1 MKGIT
6 TTEKGDMALLQWC
19 MSAFNVIEHPQ
30 EGIYILLEGSMK
42 WQDCTDTY
50 ELSPN
55 ELLFVRRGNYAVCTG
70 DGPCRL
76 LWLPLSNSFLQGFL
90 QRFGSLLSEVP
101 RLEGMAPTLLSFH
114 SSPLLTQ
121 CIQGLRGLT
130 EHEHPPA
137 LAQLRTEELLFL
149 LAFGEQG
156 PQLMSILRQLSNRQV
171 ERLQQFMEK
180 HYLMEWKLS
189 EFAKE
194 FGMGLT
200 TFKELFGSIYGVSP
214 RAWISERRILFAHQ
228 LLLNSEMSIV
238 DIAMEAGFSSQSYFT
253 QSYRRRFG
261 CTPSRARHGT
271 D

>member
-6 TTEKGDMALLQWC
+6 TTEKGDMTLLQWC
-19 MSAFNVIEHPQ
+19 MSAFNVVEHPQ
-30 EGIYILLEGSMK
+30 EGIYILLEGSMR

-70 DGPCRL
+70 DGSCSL
-76 LWLPLSNSFLQGFL
+76 LWVPLSSTFLQGFL
-90 QRFGSLLSEVP
+90 QRFGSLLSDVA
-101 RLEGMAPTLLSFH
+101 RIEGMAPSLLPFQA
-114 SSPLLTQ
+114 SPLLAP
-121 CIQGLRGLT
+121 CILGLCGLT

-137 LAQLRTEELLFL
+137 LAKLRTEELLFL

-156 PQLMSILRQLSNRQV
+156 PKLMSILRQLSNRQV
-171 ERLQQFMEK
+171 ERLQHFMEK
-180 HYLMEWKLS
+180 YYLMEWKLS

-214 RAWISERRILFAHQ
+214 RAWISERRILYAHQ

-261 CTPSRARHGT
+261 CTPSRARHGK

>member
-1 MKGIT
+1 MKGTT
-6 TTEKGDMALLQWC
+6 TTEKGDITLLQWS
-19 MSAFNVIEHPQ
+19 MSAFNVIEHSQ
-30 EGIYILLEGSMK
+30 EGIYILLEGSMT

-70 DGPCRL
+70 DSSCSL
-76 LWLPLSNSFLQGFL
+76 LWLPLSNTFLQGFL
-90 QRFGSLLSEVP
+90 QRFGSLLSEIA
-101 RLEGMAPTLLSFH
+101 RLEGMAPTLLPFH

-121 CIQGLRGLT
+121 CTQGLRGLT

-149 LAFGEQG
+149 LAFGEHG

>member
-6 TTEKGDMALLQWC
+6 TTEKGDIAQLQWC
-19 MSAFNVIEHPQ
+19 MSAFNVIEHTQ
-30 EGIYILLEGSMK
+30 EGIYILLEGSMT

-50 ELSPN
+50 ELSAN
-55 ELLFVRRGNYAVCTG
+55 ELMFVRRGNYAVCTG
-70 DGPCRL
+70 EAPCHL
-76 LWLPLSNSFLQGFL
+76 LWLPLSNIFLQGFL
-90 QRFGSLLSEVP
+90 QRFGSLLSDVP
-101 RLEGMAPTLLSFH
+101 RIDAMAPSLLPFCA
-114 SSPLLTQ
+114 SPLLTQ

-130 EHEHPPA
+130 EHEYPPA

-149 LAFGEQG
+149 LAFGESG

-171 ERLQQFMEK
+171 ERLQYFMEK

-214 RAWISERRILFAHQ
+214 RAWISERRILYAHQ

-261 CTPSRARHGT
+261 CTPSRARHGK

>member
-6 TTEKGDMALLQWC
+6 TTEKGDMTLLQWC
-19 MSAFNVIEHPQ
+19 MSAFNVVEHPQ
-30 EGIYILLEGSMK
+30 EGIYILLEGSMR

-70 DGPCRL
+70 DGSCRL
-76 LWLPLSNSFLQGFL
+76 LWVPLSSTFLQGFL
-90 QRFGSLLSEVP
+90 QRFGSLLSDVA
-101 RLEGMAPTLLSFH
+101 RIEGMAPSLLPFQA
-114 SSPLLTQ
+114 SPLLAP
-121 CIQGLRGLT
+121 CILGLCGLT

-137 LAQLRTEELLFL
+137 LAKLRTEELLFL

-156 PQLMSILRQLSNRQV
+156 PKLMSILRQLSNRQV
-171 ERLQQFMEK
+171 ERLQHFMEK
-180 HYLMEWKLS
+180 YYLMEWKLS

-214 RAWISERRILFAHQ
+214 RAWISERRILYAHQ

-261 CTPSRARHGT
+261 CTPSRARHGK

>member
-19 MSAFNVIEHPQ
+19 MSAFSVIEHRQ
-30 EGIYILLEGSMK
+30 EGIYVLLDGAMS

-55 ELLFVRRGNYAVCTG
+55 ELIFVRRGSYAVATG
-70 DGPCRL
+70 DEPCHL
-76 LWLPLSNSFLQGFL
+76 LWIPLSNSFLQVFL
-90 QRFGSLLSEVP
+90 QRFGSLLSEVS
-101 RLEGMAPTLLSFH
+101 RVEGIAPCLLPFH
-114 SSPLLTQ
+114 ASPLINQ
-121 CIQGLRGLT
+121 SIQGLQGLI
-130 EHEHPPA
+130 EHEHPPE
-137 LAQLRTEELLFL
+137 LARLRTEELLFL

-200 TFKELFGSIYGVSP
+200 TFKELFGAIYGVSP
-214 RAWISERRILFAHQ
+214 RAWISEQRILYAHQ

-261 CTPSRARHGT
+261 CTPSRARHGK

>member
-6 TTEKGDMALLQWC
+6 TTEKGDMTLLQWC
-19 MSAFNVIEHPQ
+19 MSAFNVVEHPQ
-30 EGIYILLEGSMK
+30 EGIYILLEGSMR

-70 DGPCRL
+70 DGSCRL
-76 LWLPLSNSFLQGFL
+76 LWVPLSSTFLQGFL
-90 QRFGSLLSEVP
+90 QRFGSLLSEVT
-101 RLEGMAPTLLSFH
+101 RIEGMAPSLLPFQA
-114 SSPLLTQ
+114 SPLLAQ
-121 CIQGLRGLT
+121 CILGLCGLT

-137 LAQLRTEELLFL
+137 LAKLRTEELLFL

-156 PQLMSILRQLSNRQV
+156 PKLMSILRQLSNRQV
-171 ERLQQFMEK
+171 ERLQHFMEK
-180 HYLMEWKLS
+180 YYLMEWKLS

-214 RAWISERRILFAHQ
+214 RAWISERRILYAHQ

-261 CTPSRARHGT
+261 CTPSRARHGK

>member
-6 TTEKGDMALLQWC
+6 TAEKGDMALLQWR

-55 ELLFVRRGNYAVCTG
+55 ELLFVRPGNYAVCTG

-76 LWLPLSNSFLQGFL
+76 LWLPLPNSFLQGFL

-101 RLEGMAPTLLSFH
+101 RLEGMAPTLLPFH

-121 CIQGLRGLT
+121 CIQGLLGLT
-130 EHEHPPA
+130 EYEHPPA

>member
-1 MKGIT
+1 MKGIST
-6 TTEKGDMALLQWC
+6 AEKGDITQLLWC
-19 MSAFNVIEHPQ
+19 MSDVSVIEHQQ
-30 EGIYILLEGSMK
+30 EGIYILLEGVMT
-42 WQDCTDTY
+42 WQDCTDTH
-50 ELSPN
+50 ELSSS
-55 ELLFVRRGNYAVCTG
+55 ELIFVRRGNYAVRTG
-70 DGPCRL
+70 GDPCHL
-76 LWLPLSNSFLQGFL
+76 LWLPLSSGFLQGFL
-90 QRFGSLLSEVP
+90 QRFGSLLSEIP
-101 RLEGMAPTLLSFH
+101 RIDGLAPSLLPFH
-114 SSPLLTQ
+114 VSPLLMQ
-121 CIQGLRGLT
+121 CIEGLRGLT
-130 EHEHPPA
+130 EHEYPPA
-137 LAQLRTEELLFL
+137 LSQLRTEELLFL

-171 ERLQQFMEK
+171 ERLQHFMEK

-189 EFAKE
+189 EFSRE

-214 RAWISERRILFAHQ
+214 RAWISERRILYAHQ

-261 CTPSRARHGT
+261 CTPSRARHGK

>member
-1 MKGIT
+1 MKDIT
-6 TTEKGDMALLQWC
+6 TAEKGDIALLQWR
-19 MSAFNVIEHPQ
+19 MSTFNVIEHSQ
-30 EGIYILLEGSMK
+30 EGIYILLKGTMK
-42 WQDCTDTY
+42 WQDCSDTY

-55 ELLFVRRGNYAVCTG
+55 ELMFVRRGNYAVCTG
-70 DGPCRL
+70 EGVCHL
-76 LWLPLSNSFLQGFL
+76 LWLPLSSTFLQGFL
-90 QRFGSLLSEVP
+90 QRFGSLLSEVA
-101 RLEGMAPTLLSFH
+101 RIDGMALSLLPFNA
-114 SSPLLTQ
+114 SPLLTQ
-121 CIQGLRGLT
+121 SIQGLRGLM

-137 LAQLRTEELLFL
+137 LAHLRIEELLFL

-156 PQLMSILRQLSNRQV
+156 SQLMSILRQLSSRQV
-171 ERLQQFMEK
+171 ERLQHFMEK

-189 EFAKE
+189 EFSKE

-214 RAWISERRILFAHQ
+214 RAWISERRILYAHQ

-261 CTPSRARHGT
+261 CTPSRARHGK

>member
-1 MKGIT
+1 MT
-6 TTEKGDMALLQWC
+6 LLQWC
-19 MSAFNVIEHPQ
+19 MSAFNVVEHPQ
-30 EGIYILLEGSMK
+30 EGIYILLEGSMR

-70 DGPCRL
+70 DGSCRL
-76 LWLPLSNSFLQGFL
+76 LWVPLSSTFLQGFL
-90 QRFGSLLSEVP
+90 QRFGSLLSDVA
-101 RLEGMAPTLLSFH
+101 RIEGMAPSLLPFQA
-114 SSPLLTQ
+114 SPLLAQ
-121 CIQGLRGLT
+121 CILGLCGLT

-137 LAQLRTEELLFL
+137 LAKLRTEELLFL

-156 PQLMSILRQLSNRQV
+156 PKLMSILRQLSNRQV
-171 ERLQQFMEK
+171 ERLQHFMEK
-180 HYLMEWKLS
+180 YYLMEWKLS

-214 RAWISERRILFAHQ
+214 RAWISERRILYAHQ

-261 CTPSRARHGT
+261 CTPSRARHGK

>member
-6 TTEKGDMALLQWC
+6 TTEKGDMTLLQWC
-19 MSAFNVIEHPQ
+19 MSAFNVVEHPQ
-30 EGIYILLEGSMK
+30 EGIYILLEGSMR

-50 ELSPN
+50 EISPN
-55 ELLFVRRGNYAVCTG
+55 ELLFVRRGNYAVCSG
-70 DGPCRL
+70 DGSCRL
-76 LWLPLSNSFLQGFL
+76 LWIPLSSTFLQGFL
-90 QRFGSLLSEVP
+90 QRFGSLLSDVA
-101 RLEGMAPTLLSFH
+101 RIEGMAPSLLPFQA
-114 SSPLLTQ
+114 SPLLAQ
-121 CIQGLRGLT
+121 CILGLCGLT

-137 LAQLRTEELLFL
+137 LAKLRTEELLFL

-156 PQLMSILRQLSNRQV
+156 PKLMSILRQLSNRQV
-171 ERLQQFMEK
+171 ERLQHFMEK
-180 HYLMEWKLS
+180 YYLMEWKLS

-214 RAWISERRILFAHQ
+214 RAWISERRILYAHQ

-261 CTPSRARHGT
+261 CTPSRARHGK

>member
-1 MKGIT
+1 
-6 TTEKGDMALLQWC
+6 

-55 ELLFVRRGNYAVCTG
+55 ELLFVRCGNYAVCTG

-101 RLEGMAPTLLSFH
+101 RLEGMAPTLLPFH

-130 EHEHPPA
+130 EHEHPAA

-261 CTPSRARHGT
+261 CTPSRARHG
-271 D
+271 

>member
-1 MKGIT
+1 MKGIST
-6 TTEKGDMALLQWC
+6 AGKGDIAQLQWC
-19 MSAFNVIEHPQ
+19 MSDVSVIEHSQ
-30 EGIYILLEGSMK
+30 EGIYILLEGAMT
-42 WQDCTDTY
+42 WQDCTETH
-50 ELSPN
+50 ELTSR
-55 ELLFVRRGNYAVCTG
+55 ELMFVRRGNYAVRTG

-76 LWLPLSNSFLQGFL
+76 LWIPLSSMFLQGFL
-90 QRFGSLLSEVP
+90 QRFGALLSEVP
-101 RLEGMAPTLLSFH
+101 RLDVMAPSLLPFH
-114 SSPLLTQ
+114 ASPLLQQ

-130 EHEHPPA
+130 EHEYPPA
-137 LAQLRTEELLFL
+137 LSQLRTEELLFL

-189 EFAKE
+189 EFSRE

-200 TFKELFGSIYGVSP
+200 TFKELFGAIYGVSP
-214 RAWISERRILFAHQ
+214 RAWISERRILYAHQ

-261 CTPSRARHGT
+261 CTPSRARHGK

>member
-6 TTEKGDMALLQWC
+6 TTEKGDIAQLQWC
-19 MSAFNVIEHPQ
+19 MSAFNVIEHTQ
-30 EGIYILLEGSMK
+30 EGIYILLEGYMT

-50 ELSPN
+50 ELSAN
-55 ELLFVRRGNYAVCTG
+55 ELMFVRRGNYAVCTG
-70 DGPCRL
+70 EAPCHL
-76 LWLPLSNSFLQGFL
+76 LWLPLSNTFLQGFL
-90 QRFGSLLSEVP
+90 QRFGSLLSDVP
-101 RLEGMAPTLLSFH
+101 RIDAMAPS
-114 SSPLLTQ
+114 
-121 CIQGLRGLT
+121 
-130 EHEHPPA
+130 
-137 LAQLRTEELLFL
+137 LLFL
-149 LAFGEQG
+149 LAFGESG

-171 ERLQQFMEK
+171 ERLQHFMEK

-214 RAWISERRILFAHQ
+214 RAWISERRILYAHQ

-261 CTPSRARHGT
+261 CTPSRARHGK

>member
-6 TTEKGDMALLQWC
+6 TTEKGDMALLQWR
-19 MSAFNVIEHPQ
+19 MPAFNVIEHPQ
-30 EGIYILLEGSMK
+30 KGIYILLEGSMK

-55 ELLFVRRGNYAVCTG
+55 ELLFVRPGNYAVCTG

-76 LWLPLSNSFLQGFL
+76 LWLPLPNSFLQGFL

-101 RLEGMAPTLLSFH
+101 RLEGMAPTLLPFH

-121 CIQGLRGLT
+121 CIQGLLGLT
-130 EHEHPPA
+130 EYEHPPA